1 MLLEHIKN
9 ILLSEPLDIFSE
21 EDETLSQSSFELVT
35 ARQESDF
42 EDYDE
47 EDEDFEELSR
57 YIGSAN
63 LFIAAAIVCDVT
75 SRGKSISTLN
85 DERDVV
91 VANISLDSDDAT
103 VSRVKTLSSPR
114 VLSTLRACFAIID
127 TVESSSP
134 DKKHSK

>member
-35 ARQESDF
+35 ARQESNF

-85 DERDVV
+85 DEELEIF
-91 VANISLDSDDAT
+91 NKKWKSLINQLKEERFIRELQPIA
-103 VSRVKTLSSPR
+103 
-114 VLSTLRACFAIID
+114 
-127 TVESSSP
+127 
-134 DKKHSK
+134 HSKIKLVVNNEGLPNIGA

>member
-47 EDEDFEELSR
+47 EDENFEELSR

-85 DERDVV
+85 DEELEIF
-91 VANISLDSDDAT
+91 NKKWKSLINQLKEERFIRELQPIA
-103 VSRVKTLSSPR
+103 
-114 VLSTLRACFAIID
+114 
-127 TVESSSP
+127 
-134 DKKHSK
+134 HSKIKLVVNNEGLPNIGA

>member
-85 DERDVV
+85 DEELEIFNKKWKSLINQLKEERFIRELQP
-91 VANISLDSDDAT
+91 IS
-103 VSRVKTLSSPR
+103 
-114 VLSTLRACFAIID
+114 
-127 TVESSSP
+127 
-134 DKKHSK
+134 HSKIKLVVNNEGLPNIGA

>member
-85 DERDVV
+85 DEELEIF
-91 VANISLDSDDAT
+91 NKKWKSLINQLKEERFIRELQPIA
-103 VSRVKTLSSPR
+103 
-114 VLSTLRACFAIID
+114 
-127 TVESSSP
+127 
-134 DKKHSK
+134 HSKIKLVVNNEGLPNIGA

>member
-35 ARQESDF
+35 ARQKSDF
-42 EDYDE
+42 EDYDYE
-47 EDEDFEELSR
+47 DEDDDEDFEELSR

-75 SRGKSISTLN
+75 SNGKSINTLN
-85 DERDVV
+85 NEELEIFNKKWKSLINQLKEERFIRELQPI
-91 VANISLDSDDAT
+91 A
-103 VSRVKTLSSPR
+103 
-114 VLSTLRACFAIID
+114 
-127 TVESSSP
+127 
-134 DKKHSK
+134 HSKIKLVVNNEGLPNIGA

>member
-35 ARQESDF
+35 ARQKSDF
-42 EDYDE
+42 EDYDD

-75 SRGKSISTLN
+75 SNGKSINTLN
-85 DERDVV
+85 DEELEIF
-91 VANISLDSDDAT
+91 NKKWKSLINQLKEERFIRELQPIA
-103 VSRVKTLSSPR
+103 
-114 VLSTLRACFAIID
+114 
-127 TVESSSP
+127 
-134 DKKHSK
+134 HSKIKLVVNNEGLPNIGA